1 MTAAALAIVPVAASP
16 STAAS
21 RPAPSAAVRAASSE
35 LLVRFRAGTPATRS
49 AAANR
54 AAGGATVKTLS
65 VVDGLQLVRVTG
77 PRDRAVARYQ
87 ANPDVVYA
95 TPNQVWS
102 IDDAD
107 SGASVDATPNDPS
120 FLSQWALENTGQT
133 GGVTDAD
140 IDAATSWNATR
151 GSRSVVVGLVD
162 TGVQLDH
169 PDLQANIWSNTAEC
183 SGTPGVDDDSNG
195 YVDDCHG
202 IDTINGDSD
211 PSDDFGHGVHTAGT
225 IGAVGNNGVGVTG
238 VNWKVSILPC
248 KSHDADGLATAASVI
263 ECLQY
268 VHAIKQRGENIVA
281 TSNSYGGCTEACGF
295 DPALRDA
302 IAAQLDD
309 GTLFVAS
316 AGNDNANNDTA
327 PQFPASYYLPNVLS
341 VEATTDHDA
350 RASFSNYGLRSVHI
364 GAPGQSV
371 LSTYLHGSYA
381 SLSGTSMAAP
391 HVAGLAALLKAQD
404 QTRDWRALRNL
415 ILTGGDPVVGLAG
428 KTVTGRRLN
437 AANAVNCT
445 DRKLFGVLR
454 PLPSVA
460 AQSDNVIAAFNVKC
474 ADPAPV
480 KLNVTIT
487 PGGTQLRL
495 KDNGLGADL
504 AAADGIFS
512 VRWRPPAV
520 ASNTTY
526 TLTFSN
532 GQTTTVVVHP

>member
-1 MTAAALAIVPVAASP
+1 
-16 STAAS
+16 
-21 RPAPSAAVRAASSE
+21 
-35 LLVRFRAGTPATRS
+35 LVRFRTGTPQARA

-54 AAGGATVKTLS
+54 AAGGATVKTFT

-77 PRDRAVARYQ
+77 ARDRAIARYE

-95 TPNQVWS
+95 TPNQVWAV
-102 IDDAD
+102 DDAD
-107 SGASVDATPNDPS
+107 AVESVDATPNDPQ
-120 FLSQWALENTGQT
+120 FPSQWALENTGQT
-133 GGVTDAD
+133 GGVNDAD
-140 IDAATSWNATR
+140 IDAATAWDTTR
-151 GSRSVVVGLVD
+151 GSRTVIVGLID

-169 PDLQANIWSNTAEC
+169 PDLQANIWSNTVEC
-183 SGTPGVDDDSNG
+183 AGTPGVDDDSDG

-225 IGAVGNNGVGVTG
+225 IGAVGNNSVGVTG

-248 KSHDADGLATAASVI
+248 KSHDSSGLATAASVI

-268 VHAIKQRGENIVA
+268 VHMIKQRGGNVVA

-302 IAAQLDD
+302 IATQLAD

-316 AGNDNANNDTA
+316 AGNSNSNNDLA

-341 VEATTDHDA
+341 VEATTDHDN

-381 SLSGTSMAAP
+381 TLSGTSMAAP

-404 QTRDWRALRNL
+404 QTRDWRAIRNL
-415 ILTGGDPVVGLAG
+415 ILSGGDPLAGLAG
-428 KTVTGRRLN
+428 TTVTGRRLN
-437 AANAVNCT
+437 AANSVNCT
-445 DRKLFGVLR
+445 TRKLFGVLR

-460 AQSDNVIAAFNVKC
+460 AQSDNLIAALNVRC
-474 ADPAPV
+474 ADASPV

-487 PGGTQLRL
+487 PGGTQLKL

-504 AAADGIFS
+504 AAGDGIFT

-526 TLTFSN
+526 TLTFST
-532 GQTTTVVVHP
+532 GQVTTVIVHP